1 MHIKQYNEFN
11 SENVIETK
19 NIANPGD
26 WIIRAKT
33 ENGEQYVIRP
43 DKFPKLYDINSNR
56 KPSDKQISDLGF
68 EEYKTIPDSRTALV
82 CDRETLDIIKSK
94 ISDDITSQTKMLEIV
109 KSLKD
114 RFIFCKKRENV
125 YARKATKVEEII
137 TIVKGGKEE
146 EVIFE
151 PSWGGTMPIC
161 EDDVLI
167 VTNNSVYRVAIYEF
181 EQTYIILNK

>member
-1 MHIKQYNEFN
+1 
-11 SENVIETK
+11 
-19 NIANPGD
+19 
-26 WIIRAKT
+26 
-33 ENGEQYVIRP
+33 
-43 DKFPKLYDINSNR
+43 
-56 KPSDKQISDLGF
+56 
-68 EEYKTIPDSRTALV
+68 
-82 CDRETLDIIKSK
+82 
-94 ISDDITSQTKMLEIV
+94 MLEIV